1 MLEVGNGKLTVE
13 ENKAHFTLWCMMA
26 SPLVLGNDI
35 RLFLKADGSAD
46 TENPILKILTDK
58 DLIAIDQDE
67 KCAPCRR
74 IKTTGLCDILVKPLA
89 NGEAAICF
97 FNKAPKAM
105 QMTTSLKDVSNM
117 AFVGLPLSADGYT
130 CTDLWAKTS
139 TEVLDALSAE
149 VPSHGVKVYRVKA
162 K

>member
-1 MLEVGNGKLTVE
+1 M
-13 ENKAHFTLWCMMA
+13 
-26 SPLVLGNDI
+26 
-35 RLFLKADGSAD
+35 
-46 TENPILKILTDK
+46 KILTDK

-89 NGEAAICF
+89 NGEAAVCF

-105 QMTTSLKDVSNM
+105 QMTTSLKAVSNM